1 MIFYGIKK
9 YGQIVAAG
17 DSDYEVIKRLKEG
30 VTYKFTVKKDR
41 NYEFHKKVFALLRIG
56 FKNQDEIICE
66 EIYRKLMIIR
76 TGRFTGAEFEG
87 VQIPIA
93 DSMDYERMDQAEIE
107 NLYNDILNLLIK
119 DLHISS
125 EDIETELSNFY

>member
-30 VTYKFTVKKDR
+30 ETYKFTVKKDR

-56 FKNQDEIICE
+56 FQNQSDYICE
-66 EIYRKLMIIR
+66 QTYRKIMIIR
-76 TGRFTGAEFEG
+76 TGRFSGAEFQG

-93 DSMDYERMDQAEIE
+93 DSMNYGKMDQTKIE
-107 NLYNDILNLLIK
+107 NLYNDLLNILIK
-119 DLHISS
+119 DMRISS
-125 EDIETELSNFY
+125 ENIESEIVNFF